1 MQKNEGKWRFCLQ
14 DSGNNMSIVLGLC
27 LGSGVMTSDVRL
39 DVHSHEIR
47 LLIKVC
53 DFDVTDRYFKVIIS
67 DASLSSRASCF
78 SLNYPRRC
86 VQSVAMLRDPRRQEI
101 WW

>member
-14 DSGNNMSIVLGLC
+14 DSGNNMCIVLDLC
-27 LGSGVMTSDVRL
+27 LGNGVMTSDVKL
-39 DVHSHEIR
+39 DVHSRVIR

-53 DFDVTDRYFKVIIS
+53 NCDVTDRYFKVIIT

-78 SLNYPRRC
+78 SLNYQRRC
-86 VQSVAMLRDPRRQEI
+86 VQSVAMLRGPR
-101 WW
+101 